1 MGEKDFELGA
11 GTLYFKDMEMD
22 VGYAEM
28 TGIGVVEE
36 VNTPKILSV
45 DLSGELSFTTKCTF
59 NKWTLYKLTGI
70 YKAVIDGCPNRRVAH
85 LIKYG
90 KNDRVRHK
98 NFNRAVKIINESCLK
113 SHLITVLNTERNKNN
128 DL

>member
-1 MGEKDFELGA
+1 MGEKNIELGA
-11 GTLYFKDMEMD
+11 GTLYFNGMEVD
-22 VGYAEM
+22 VNSGEAEM
-28 TGIGVVEE
+28 IFTEE
-36 VNTPKILSV
+36 PDDISV
-45 DLSGELSFTTKCTF
+45 KPMSMTGELSFTTKCTF

-98 NFNRAVKIINESCLK
+98 NFNRAVKIICKEFK
-113 SHLITVLNTERNKNN
+113 KGHLHFYAARGRS
-128 DL
+128 